1 MIVVIHLRNY
11 SNRRLSLSHMSR
23 AKFTKVLPWQEN
35 VSGVKKAPRPENI
48 PPKGVSFSDI
58 ICIFAMSIVG
68 FSCLFLQH

>member
-1 MIVVIHLRNY
+1 MIVDIHLRNY

-23 AKFTKVLPWQEN
+23 AKFTKALPWQEN

-48 PPKGVSFSDI
+48 PPNGVSFSDI